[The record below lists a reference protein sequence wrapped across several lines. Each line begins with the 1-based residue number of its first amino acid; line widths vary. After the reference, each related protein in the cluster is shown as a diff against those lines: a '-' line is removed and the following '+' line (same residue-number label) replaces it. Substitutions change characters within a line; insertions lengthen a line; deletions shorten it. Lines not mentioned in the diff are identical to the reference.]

1 MRVAIADNGRRSR
14 DSSLIGNAAP
24 APRLTGQNVRGSSQ
38 LKLEKVVQFM
48 KEQRLGHLSHEN
60 VASDTTRVGIGG
72 DGRLLDYSSRRD
84 GEVV

>member
-1 MRVAIADNGRRSR
+1 
-14 DSSLIGNAAP
+14 LIGNAAP
-24 APRLTGQNVRGSSQ
+24 AARLTGQNVRGPSK

-48 KEQRLGHLSHEN
+48 KEQRFLVHLPHGN